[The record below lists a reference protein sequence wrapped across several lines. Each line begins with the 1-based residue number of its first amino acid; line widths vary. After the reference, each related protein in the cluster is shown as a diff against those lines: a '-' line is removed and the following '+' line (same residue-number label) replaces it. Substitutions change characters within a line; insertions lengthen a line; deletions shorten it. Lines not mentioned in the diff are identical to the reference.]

1 MKKLLL
7 LMCVAIISLPAGAA
21 TTSDDDLKQRVAD
34 LDELSLM
41 AAESYKDLANDLAHR
56 MTVSGYADAEYS
68 TSTQDGYHPGFR
80 LHHLSLFFKKQIS
93 DKWRF
98 FSEIEYEDAPFM
110 EWGFNPT
117 AAPNACDHDCN
128 GAVFVEAVNID
139 YLWRPE
145 LSLRAGRFFTPAG
158 IWSIDHYPPFVPTQV
173 VPMFIGQVFPRV
185 FDGGLAYG
193 IHKVGNTFL
202 SYDVYA
208 GNGENNPGSGDQN
221 STTAYGVKLNL
232 ALPVLKQFDIGTTY
246 YSDGKLTPFE
256 GMYDGDKKTA
266 YGFHAKLRFNRFT
279 VQSEYGK
286 AKFEPLT
293 AASYDNEGYYA
304 QFLYDISNWLV
315 GYRYDYYDPDTAVT
329 TNSTVDNAVFV
340 NYRATKDV
348 VLKLEHHQVDEK
360 DPALEDYAKD
370 IASVVVNLGN

>member
-1 MKKLLL
+1 MKRLLL
-7 LMCVAIISLPAGAA
+7 LICAAIISLPAMAA
-21 TTSDDDLKQRVAD
+21 STSTDELKERIAD
-34 LDELSLM
+34 LEDLSLLAAENYKSLADEL
-41 AAESYKDLANDLAHR
+41 EHR
-56 MTVSGYADAEYS
+56 MTVSGYADVEYS
-68 TSTQDGYHPGFR
+68 TSTQDGYKPGFR

-110 EWGFNPT
+110 EFGFNPT

-128 GAVFVEAVNID
+128 GSIFVEALNVD

-158 IWSIDHYPPFVPTQV
+158 IWSVDHYPPFVPTQER
-173 VPMFIGQVFPRV
+173 PMHIRQIFPQV
-185 FDGGLAYG
+185 FDGALAYG

-221 STTAYGVKLNL
+221 STTAYGVKVNV

-266 YGFHAKLRFNRFT
+266 YGFHTKLRFHQFT
-279 VQSEYGK
+279 VQSEYAK
-286 AKFEPLT
+286 AKYEPL
-293 AASYDNEGYYA
+293 AAAAYNKEGYYG
-304 QFLYDISNWLV
+304 QFLYDLSDWTL
-315 GYRYDYYDPDTAVT
+315 GYRYDYYDPD
-329 TNSTVDNAVFV
+329 STVTKNDTTINSVFV
-340 NYRATKDV
+340 NYRVNKDV
-348 VLKLEHHQVDEK
+348 VFKLEHHQVDEK
-360 DPALEDYAKD
+360 DPALEDYSKD